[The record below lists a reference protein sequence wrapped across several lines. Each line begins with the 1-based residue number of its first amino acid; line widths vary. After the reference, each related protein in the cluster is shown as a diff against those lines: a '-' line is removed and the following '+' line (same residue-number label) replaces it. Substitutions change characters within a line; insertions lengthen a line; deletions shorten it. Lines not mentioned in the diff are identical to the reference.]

1 MLLDHSSLSLRS
13 GQLVERPLLGASN
26 LDQSGGFLRVQG
38 SIQSQKQTLLLSCLS
53 ASRTDFDHRSL
64 EGILLIVV
72 QCKHAALSR
81 GHSNDVTSVYGTC
94 AILVPPALAS
104 ARQRNGRE
112 TRMKE

>member
-1 MLLDHSSLSLRS
+1 M
-13 GQLVERPLLGASN
+13 
-26 LDQSGGFLRVQG
+26 RVQD

-94 AILVPPALAS
+94 LHSSYHRRLRAPGNAMDGK
-104 ARQRNGRE
+104 RG
-112 TRMKE
+112 